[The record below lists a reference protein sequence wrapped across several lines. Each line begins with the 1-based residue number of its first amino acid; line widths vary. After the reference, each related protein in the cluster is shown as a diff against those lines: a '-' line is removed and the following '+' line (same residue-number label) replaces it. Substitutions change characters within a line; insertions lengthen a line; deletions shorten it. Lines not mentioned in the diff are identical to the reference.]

1 MIFSRIQSCV
11 AFLFLGLATASSSIA
26 QTKSS
31 VELQAVQTRLYE
43 YNERGTMRAVLAV
56 LQNNKFE
63 NIRSDA
69 NAGLLTADLPPTM
82 AGDSAEEQATKAATN
97 AVLAAVVPFG
107 ALMAQDQRI
116 GFKTR
121 TLSATVE
128 EVGQNRTSVRILLKE
143 TQRITKVGFLGAK
156 SEEIIENDLTSQ
168 PQVYQKIFQ
177 EIDKEI
183 FLRQNR

>member
-1 MIFSRIQSCV
+1 MSNFRTLQHTLTFLLSLVIGN
-11 AFLFLGLATASSSIA
+11 AFA
-26 QTKSS
+26 QTKTS
-31 VELQAVQTRLYE
+31 VELQAIQTRAYE
-43 YNERGTMRAVLAV
+43 YTERGTMRAVLAV

-69 NAGLLTADLPPTM
+69 NSGLITADLPPTM
-82 AGDSAEEQATKAATN
+82 AGDTAEEQIAKAAKN

-107 ALMAQDQRI
+107 GLFAEAERK
-116 GFKTR
+116 GTKTR

-128 EVGQNRTSVRILLKE
+128 EVGPSRTAVRILLKE
-143 TQRITKVGFLGAK
+143 TQRIQKTGFLGAK
-156 SEEIIENDLTSQ
+156 SEEIIENDMTADPSA
-168 PQVYQKIFQ
+168 YQRLFS

>member
-1 MIFSRIQSCV
+1 MTYFKYLRGGWLL
-11 AFLFLGLATASSSIA
+11 LFCLTVGHAIA
-26 QTKSS
+26 QTKTS
-31 VELQAVQTRLYE
+31 VELQAIQTRAYE
-43 YNERGTMRAVLAV
+43 YTERGTMRAVLAV

-69 NAGLLTADLPPTM
+69 NSGLITADLPPTM
-82 AGDSAEEQATKAATN
+82 AGDTAEEQATKVAKN

-107 ALMAQDQRI
+107 MLFAEGTRT
-116 GFKTR
+116 GTKTR
-121 TLSATVE
+121 TISVTIE

-143 TQRITKVGFLGAK
+143 TQRIMKQGVFGTS
-156 SEEIIENDLTSQ
+156 SEEIIENDMTSEATA
-168 PQVYQKIFQ
+168 YQRIFS